1 MCSGGIFVG
10 NSIRSLVL
18 GLLVALLISP
28 LAHAQT
34 AEGKA
39 ETNAAALEQLI
50 DQAKSNGATIVVIGG
65 PETPPPA
72 AAAPDMETW
81 ALSTRDNILNVAR
94 ETPEFP
100 ERFVATIRALDP
112 HGGGDLAF
120 YWPFAAVGTTILFLI
135 AGYIAEWL
143 FRRWAAP
150 HFSYIT
156 TEDPRRREDSIGY
169 LLLRG
174 LMQAAGLALQGAV
187 AILLVIIFDRGN
199 ETYRLLQG
207 ITIIGFVSYRLML
220 VFLLNL
226 VAPDKPRH
234 RLVAL
239 NTAAATRLYRTGMGI
254 AALVAILITLN
265 IWSESLKFDPQTA
278 QLCSIG
284 LTLATIL
291 TKSAFVFIRRRE
303 VGQIILG
310 HNDPATVWKPRLLI
324 ARIWHG
330 LAILYFIIAGFMTI
344 AWIANGQPNA
354 LSQTNLPIIAIL
366 CGIAA
371 YGGALLLIEYFFDR
385 QPEGA
390 AALQRAQASREEEE
404 SDDEPPMAPRKS
416 FKGLAEKAAGIA
428 ITAVVIWWIYRLWG
442 VDLTEDGGILNRFW
456 EILLIF
462 FLSYLAYEAVK
473 IAIDRKMQDEGLM
486 ELGTAE
492 PGEEGG
498 RGGASRLATLL
509 PLFRNFLLMVIV
521 VIGGMIM
528 LSELGVDI
536 GPLFA
541 GAGVIGLAVG
551 FGAQALIRDIFSGA
565 FFLIDDAFRRGEY
578 ISLGSVK
585 GTVERISIRSM
596 QLRHHLGPLNTVPF
610 GEVRQIT
617 NYSRD
622 WVMMKLPLRLT
633 YDTDVEK
640 VRKLIKKLGQELM
653 EHPEIGDKFM
663 QPLKS
668 QGVFT
673 MEDSAM
679 IVRVKF
685 MTRPGDQFVVRKE
698 VYARIRALFEA
709 NDIRFA
715 HREVTVRVAE
725 DAPGSGPQAMSEE
738 RKKAIVGAAQPA
750 IEDAAGLP
758 TPAKP
763 GDER

>member
-1 MCSGGIFVG
+1 
-10 NSIRSLVL
+10 
-18 GLLVALLISP
+18 
-28 LAHAQT
+28 
-34 AEGKA
+34 
-39 ETNAAALEQLI
+39 
-50 DQAKSNGATIVVIGG
+50 
-65 PETPPPA
+65 
-72 AAAPDMETW
+72 
-81 ALSTRDNILNVAR
+81 TRDNILNVAR

-498 RGGASRLATLL
+498 RGGASR
-509 PLFRNFLLMVIV
+509 
-521 VIGGMIM
+521 
-528 LSELGVDI
+528 
-536 GPLFA
+536 
-541 GAGVIGLAVG
+541 
-551 FGAQALIRDIFSGA
+551 
-565 FFLIDDAFRRGEY
+565 
-578 ISLGSVK
+578 
-585 GTVERISIRSM
+585 
-596 QLRHHLGPLNTVPF
+596 
-610 GEVRQIT
+610 
-617 NYSRD
+617 
-622 WVMMKLPLRLT
+622 
-633 YDTDVEK
+633 
-640 VRKLIKKLGQELM
+640 
-653 EHPEIGDKFM
+653 
-663 QPLKS
+663 
-668 QGVFT
+668 
-673 MEDSAM
+673 
-679 IVRVKF
+679 
-685 MTRPGDQFVVRKE
+685 
-698 VYARIRALFEA
+698 
-709 NDIRFA
+709 
-715 HREVTVRVAE
+715 
-725 DAPGSGPQAMSEE
+725 
-738 RKKAIVGAAQPA
+738 
-750 IEDAAGLP
+750 
-758 TPAKP
+758 
-763 GDER
+763 